1 MAEVAGLASAIA
13 DHILAQNAAGTRIP
27 PEQFTMLVRAAR
39 MLLDNGVL
47 WPPNVEHLIMEV
59 AERVGQAKAAS
70 EGTVVSA
77 E

>member
-1 MAEVAGLASAIA
+1 
-13 DHILAQNAAGTRIP
+13 
-27 PEQFTMLVRAAR
+27 MLVRAAR